1 MGGGSSP
8 RPSPSRSARGG
19 ELTAQDVVQP
29 ERPSAALRLLD
40 RPGGS
45 LGTLSQRGIL
55 PLMVK
60 PPRDEHWGLLGE
72 PPSEV
77 EVTML
82 TSPRRRSVDH
92 GAIVVRRVLRPR
104 MMLSAA
110 AVAMATIGVVAAA
123 RSVGEDQPGSRGAV
137 LRLRL
142 PRSPHIDS
150 AVWAW
155 RWRSTARGS
164 RAGGSINASAAM
176 PGAPAPTAGGG
187 LRPARSGT

>member
-19 ELTAQDVVQP
+19 ELTAQDAVQP

-123 RSVGEDQPGSRGAV
+123 TLGGRGPTGI
-137 LRLRL
+137 
-142 PRSPHIDS
+142 PRS
-150 AVWAW
+150 
-155 RWRSTARGS
+155 STASPVAAISPYRLSCLGVAMALHGPRFS
-164 RAGGSINASAAM
+164 RGGSINASAAM